1 MQVGRLEHKD
11 NHIGEDNQLVD
22 SQEQVD
28 KQEDS
33 LALEDTP
40 QDRLEQVGSQV
51 AEDKWVEVGTLQVAV
66 LALVE
71 WQLGRGCQLGRPA
84 SY

>member
-1 MQVGRLEHKD
+1 MLVGRLEHRD
-11 NHIGEDNQLVD
+11 NHIGEGNQLVD

-40 QDRLEQVGSQV
+40 QDRLEQVDSQV
-51 AEDKWVEVGTLQVAV
+51 AEDKRVEVDTLQGAF

-71 WQLGRGCQLGRPA
+71 
-84 SY
+84 